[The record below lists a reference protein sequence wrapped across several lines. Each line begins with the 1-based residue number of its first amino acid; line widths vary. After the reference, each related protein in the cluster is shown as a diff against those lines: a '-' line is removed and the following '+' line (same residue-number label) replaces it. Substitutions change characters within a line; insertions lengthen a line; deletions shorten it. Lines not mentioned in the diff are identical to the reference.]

1 MPIRSKK
8 IQWVTSPFNNS
19 AWFGLYPCYGSCFV
33 CVWLH
38 HLVRTEFITVYNHD
52 SNESLKIASALILR
66 HITTRYTQTIPDI
79 HNSLDQTLQICW
91 AQVKERTADVRRNS
105 KMTMLLFDLMEFMQ
119 QHPKVPSRIQIERLV
134 SEQKVHEPVDRLQ
147 APSLPSSNLAS
158 GSAECYCTLHCQH
171 VHH

>member
-91 AQVKERTADVRRNS
+91 ARS
-105 KMTMLLFDLMEFMQ
+105 KRELQM
-119 QHPKVPSRIQIERLV
+119 
-134 SEQKVHEPVDRLQ
+134 SEEIRKWQ
-147 APSLPSSNLAS
+147 
-158 GSAECYCTLHCQH
+158 CYCSILWNSCSNIRRCLVGSKLSDLSASKKSMNLLIASKLHPCRAQT
-171 VHH
+171 